1 MIRRQRMVFVAVL
14 VIGVAVAA
22 ALAFRA
28 IGENMLFF
36 YSPSQLA
43 SGEVPA
49 GQSIKVGGLVVDGS
63 VHRNGGELAVQ
74 FDLTDT
80 AETMT
85 VRYDG
90 ILPDLFR
97 EGQGIIAMGKLGPNG
112 TFVADEVL
120 AKHDEN
126 YMPPDV
132 ADALEQAQAQAS
144 EPTSGQVSNQTPPSK
159 QPLQN

>member
-14 VIGVAVAA
+14 VVGVAVAA

-28 IGENMLFF
+28 IGDNMLFF

-43 SGEVPA
+43 NGEVPA

-63 VHRNGGELAVQ
+63 VRRNGGELAVQ

-80 AETMT
+80 AKTMT

-97 EGQGIIAMGKLGPNG
+97 EGQGIIALGKLGPSG

-132 ADALEQAQAQAS
+132 ADALEQAQAQAL
-144 EPTSGQVSNQTPPSK
+144 EPISGQVSNQPPPHK